1 VFRAF
6 ILPTDKHGGND
17 HDMANRDLWQ
27 LESALGLDID
37 DLGRLDETCRALNPR
52 LRALVIEAVELVRMY
67 RTIDLTPFRV
77 SMVEG
82 GFSDDDAWSKLDDI
96 EEAVALPEITDLFD
110 LVSILTHVREESR
123 LPDQLRYLARRT
135 GFESIE
141 TLFPG
146 GRMRDPMPAAS
157 DREEDIKERGATP
170 ALVTRRQSTTM
181 TAYTDDRDEQPE
193 ELQQLEDSQAM
204 PAVMEASREPRPVMI
219 NRRANDPS
227 LKFITRYPNLVL
239 LRNVPIDSWELLPQ
253 GIEPFATRTRNAM
266 RRLKIERWGQLLEI
280 SENDFAALPN
290 VGITSVI
297 DLVRVLDLLQD
308 DLTDLANQ
316 SDGDNPATA
325 ELNMPP
331 ALVLARRFNDD
342 QLQALLTIGKWANL
356 LGGSRTLGSI
366 LSGTAPMPD
375 DVHDAVALI
384 RNTVVDSPVGST
396 ETVRA
401 QARTLLDS
409 LDERL
414 QLILR
419 NRHLDA
425 DQQTLEEL
433 GEPLNITRE
442 RVRQLE
448 SEAFGRIDAAL
459 ATEQFDELRW
469 TAWRVAAALGTK
481 APIASDLT
489 KEIVRSICGLELD
502 EPAFDVIRLINRIR
516 IVDEWFVTGP
526 LPEVKPAFVQF
537 APEGFLPIEKF
548 DDVLWGLGIE
558 SLFRDEILEAE
569 PDLIVRADHV
579 LLDTMPVQNK
589 AFAILTIIGE
599 PRSIDEILEALDQ
612 EYNVA
617 SVRNQLHLDDRIF
630 KVSRYEW
637 ALSTWDLSPFTNVAD
652 AIAEEIISRGGEAS
666 LAEITPLIVERG
678 GVRPGSV
685 RAYSTAPMF
694 ELTGDVIR
702 LRSADNP
709 LIVEPSLDRAPNASL
724 VDGTTLLFLNVRVD
738 REVLRGSGR
747 PAERGLAAMLGV
759 QPGGSREFLHP
770 EGSVRVTWP
779 MTGWQGGTIG
789 SLRQLVLDAGA
800 VDGSTVRIV
809 FDLAGST
816 IAAELVR
823 DRSTTTGS

>member
-1 VFRAF
+1 
-6 ILPTDKHGGND
+6 
-17 HDMANRDLWQ
+17 
-27 LESALGLDID
+27 
-37 DLGRLDETCRALNPR
+37 
-52 LRALVIEAVELVRMY
+52 
-67 RTIDLTPFRV
+67 
-77 SMVEG
+77 
-82 GFSDDDAWSKLDDI
+82 
-96 EEAVALPEITDLFD
+96 
-110 LVSILTHVREESR
+110 
-123 LPDQLRYLARRT
+123 
-135 GFESIE
+135 
-141 TLFPG
+141 
-146 GRMRDPMPAAS
+146 
-157 DREEDIKERGATP
+157 
-170 ALVTRRQSTTM
+170 
-181 TAYTDDRDEQPE
+181 
-193 ELQQLEDSQAM
+193 
-204 PAVMEASREPRPVMI
+204 
-219 NRRANDPS
+219 
-227 LKFITRYPNLVL
+227 
-239 LRNVPIDSWELLPQ
+239 
-253 GIEPFATRTRNAM
+253 
-266 RRLKIERWGQLLEI
+266 
-280 SENDFAALPN
+280 

-308 DLTDLANQ
+308 DLTDLTDLTDLAD
-316 SDGDNPATA
+316 SADAATA

-342 QLQALLTIGKWANL
+342 QLEALLTIGKWANL

-375 DVHDAVALI
+375 DVHDAVATI
-384 RNTVVDSPVGST
+384 RNTALDSPAGST
-396 ETVRA
+396 DTVRA
-401 QARTLLDS
+401 QAKTLMDL
-409 LDERL
+409 LDERSH
-414 QLILR
+414 LILR
-419 NRHLDA
+419 SRHLNA
-425 DQQTLEEL
+425 EQQTLEEL
-433 GEPLNITRE
+433 GEPLKVTRE

-448 SEAFGRIDAAL
+448 SDAFGRIDAAL

-481 APIASDLT
+481 APLASDLT
-489 KEIVRSICGLELD
+489 KEIVRSICGLELND
-502 EPAFDVIRLINRIR
+502 LAFDMIRLINRMR
-516 IVDEWFVTGP
+516 IVGEWLITGP
-526 LPEVKPAFVQF
+526 LPDIVAAFVQL
-537 APEGFLPIEKF
+537 APEGFLPIERF

-569 PDLIVRADHV
+569 PNLMVRADHV
-579 LLDTMPVQNK
+579 LLGTMPIQNK
-589 AFAILTIIGE
+589 VFAILSIIGE

-652 AIAEEIISRGGEAS
+652 AIAEEIISRGGEVS

-709 LIVEPSLDRAPNASL
+709 LIIEPSLDRAPNASL
-724 VDGTTLLFLNVRVD
+724 VDGTTLLLLDVRVD

-747 PAERGLAAMLGV
+747 TAERGLAAMLGV
-759 QPGGSREFLHP
+759 QPGGSREFMHP

-823 DRSTTTGS
+823 DRSTATGG